1 MPTPFRLYNTLSHSV
16 EDFTPIDP
24 GKIRL
29 YVCGMTV
36 YDDAHVGHA
45 RAMMVFDAFV
55 RASSAMGWDV
65 NFVRNFTDVDDKI
78 ISRSSERA
86 MQCQELANLYMQNF
100 ARDAKALGL
109 LPPTCEPKVSESIG
123 DIHDLIGRLIAN
135 DNAYLADG
143 SVWFDVAS
151 DAEYGK
157 LSRQK
162 VDELRSDDADHGKRN
177 AADFALW
184 KAAKPDEPAWDSP
197 WGSGRPG
204 WHIECSAMAR
214 AHLGDTIDIHG
225 GGLDLVFPHHEN
237 EIAQSE
243 CGTGHPFARYWM
255 HNGMLTM
262 GDGPKM
268 GKSQG
273 NAFNIHD
280 LLKIFPA
287 EAIRLYYLETHYRSP
302 LPWHGQE
309 SLQESLAMVGRLY
322 EARHVAEQMA
332 GQEQADVVA
341 ESLGADAQTVLSLGR
356 NFRASFEAA
365 ITDDFNTSKALGYAF
380 ELARA
385 INRMSNHKKAKKRG
399 GPVVAE
405 ALSALQIVGV
415 TLGLL
420 TLSYEAFHAEVKAK
434 RLPAMGLTSADV
446 QNLLDERSRARADK
460 EWSRAD
466 EIRSELEGKGILVM
480 DRADGSD
487 WRLKL

>member
-1 MPTPFRLYNTLSHSV
+1 MPTPFRLYNTLSHDV
-16 EDFTPIDP
+16 EDFQPLLP
-24 GKIRL
+24 GKISL

-55 RASSAMGWDV
+55 RATSAMGWDV
-65 NFVRNFTDVDDKI
+65 TFVRNFTDVDDKI
-78 ISRSSERA
+78 ISRSSERS
-86 MQCQELANLYMQNF
+86 MKCQELANLYMQNF
-100 ARDAKALGL
+100 ARDSQALGL
-109 LPPTCEPKVSESIG
+109 LTPTHEPKVSESIA
-123 DIHDLIGRLIAN
+123 DIHDLIVKLIEKGH
-135 DNAYLADG
+135 AYLADG

-151 DAEYGK
+151 DPNYGK

-162 VDELRSDDADHGKRN
+162 VAELRSDDADHGKRN
-177 AADFALW
+177 SADFALW
-184 KAAKPDEPAWDSP
+184 KAAKPEEPAWDSP
-197 WGSGRPG
+197 WGPGRPG

-214 AHLGDTIDIHG
+214 ARLGDTIDIHG

-243 CGTGHPFARYWM
+243 CGTGHPFANYWM

-280 LLKIFPA
+280 LLTIFPA
-287 EAIRLYYLETHYRSP
+287 EAIRLFYLETHYRSP

-309 SLQESLAMVGRLY
+309 SLQESLAMLGRLY
-322 EARHVAEQMA
+322 EARHVAEQM
-332 GQEQADVVA
+332 GGEEQADAVA
-341 ESLGADAQTVLSLGR
+341 ESLGVDAQTVLKLGR

-365 ITDDFNTSKALGYAF
+365 ITDDFNTSKALGHAF

-385 INRMSNHKKAKKRG
+385 INRLSNHKKANKRG

-405 ALSALQIVGV
+405 ALSALGV
-415 TLGLL
+415 LTEILGLM
-420 TLSYEAFHAEVKAK
+420 TLSYGDFHDEVKAK
-434 RLPAMGLTSADV
+434 RLPALGLTSDDV
-446 QNLLDERSRARADK
+446 VGLLEERQTARANK
-460 EWSRAD
+460 GWARAD
-466 EIRSELEGKGILVM
+466 EIRGDLEAKGILVM

>member
-1 MPTPFRLYNTLSHSV
+1 MPTPFRIYNTLTHSV
-16 EDFTPIDP
+16 EAFRPITQ
-24 GKIRL
+24 GKIGL

-55 RASSAMGWDV
+55 RACTALGWDV
-65 NFVRNFTDVDDKI
+65 TFVRNFTDVDDKI
-78 ISRSSERA
+78 IHRSAERG
-86 MQCQELANLYMQNF
+86 MECQDLANLYMANF
-100 ARDAKALGL
+100 ARDAQDLGL
-109 LPPTCEPKVSESIG
+109 LPPQKEPKVSESIG
-123 DIHDLIGRLIAN
+123 DIQDLISRLMSR
-135 DNAYLADG
+135 DHAYTSNG

-151 DAEYGK
+151 SSEYGK

-162 VDELRSDDADHGKRN
+162 VDELRSDDPDHGKRN

-184 KAAKPDEPAWDSP
+184 KATKPGEPSWDSP
-197 WGSGRPG
+197 WGPGRPG

-214 AHLGDTIDIHG
+214 AWLGDTIDIHG

-287 EAIRLYYLETHYRSP
+287 EAIRLYYLQTHYRSP
-302 LPWHGQE
+302 LPWLGQE
-309 SLQESLAMVGRLY
+309 SLQESLAMLGRLY
-322 EARHVAEQMA
+322 EARHVARQMK
-332 GQEQADVVA
+332 GEEQADAVA
-341 ESLGADAQTVLSLGR
+341 DALGADAQTVLSLGR
-356 NFRASFEAA
+356 DFRASFLDC
-365 ITDDFNTSKALGYAF
+365 ITDDFNTSKGLGLAF

-385 INRMSNHKKAKKRG
+385 INRLSNHKKAKKRG
-399 GPVVAE
+399 GPVVAP
-405 ALSALQIVGV
+405 ALTALEIVGE

-420 TLSYEAFHAEVKAK
+420 TLSYGEFHDEVKAK
-434 RLPAMGLTSADV
+434 RLPALGLTSEVV
-446 QNLLDERSRARADK
+446 QAHLDERRIARNEK
-460 EWSRAD
+460 QWGRAD
-466 EIRSELEGKGILVM
+466 EIRSDLEAKGILVM
-480 DRADGSD
+480 DHADGSD